1 MPDITIFIKKS
12 LHRQTILVG
21 SEKRGDYAVADLVSN
36 SVVSQLPQDLKDD
49 INILIKKY
57 NLTDTQIGSLF
68 NRKIGFV
75 FEKKSDEIPLCI
87 FDNDKLSS
95 LEAIVKYLKED
106 VGLRLKKIAK
116 ILNRRQKTIWST
128 YDNAKKKMAGHFIL
142 KESPYFI
149 PTTIFQNRAFSVLE
163 SIVMH
168 LKGYYGLTYHQIA
181 VLMHRNDRTIWTT
194 YNRTKRK

>member
-116 ILNRRQKTIWST
+116 ILNRSQKTIWST
-128 YDNAKKKMAGHFIL
+128 YDNA
-142 KESPYFI
+142 
-149 PTTIFQNRAFSVLE
+149 TIFQNRAFSVLE